1 MSIAAASVHTSE
13 LAAIVGEKHVVDS
26 PKLLTNFSIDGIAP
40 AASITPGSVD
50 EAAAV
55 LRYAYERDLVV
66 VPAGGFIH
74 QETGNTPQQIDLLLR
89 TDRLTTIEHYDP
101 GDLTIGV
108 GAGVTI
114 SDLQNLVRDQGQV
127 FPLDIA
133 HPDRVTIGGAM
144 AVAAHGS
151 YKHAYGGLR
160 DFCLGIRFITADGKI
175 GKAGGRVVK
184 NVAGFD
190 IMKLM
195 IGSYGT
201 LGLITSASFKLFP
214 LPAQTRTYICEF
226 GKLEEANEFR
236 DWLVNSPFSPIA
248 IELLSPSALESHAWT
263 LAIRATG
270 SDQVLARYKSELG
283 SSLGNWVEGPEEQRF
298 WGRLENLG
306 SEAPV
311 TVSVYA
317 PPQASGSVFSALER
331 IASENRV
338 DLIGWGRIGI
348 GSLMFALL
356 GGMAEN
362 YVGAIAALRATLP
375 KDASTIVTR
384 CPVALKPEMN
394 IWGTTPT
401 NLAAMKAV
409 KCAFNAKDNLNRGR
423 FLL

>member
-1 MSIAAASVHTSE
+1 VSIAAASARTSD
-13 LAAIVGEKHVVDS
+13 LAAIVGEKYVVDS
-26 PKLLTNFSIDGIAP
+26 PKVLIDYNIDGIAP
-40 AASITPGSVD
+40 AISVTPGSVE

-55 LRYAYERDLVV
+55 LRYACERDLVV
-66 VPAGGFIH
+66 VPAGGFVH
-74 QETGNTPQQIDLLLR
+74 QETGHTPPQIDVLLR
-89 TDRLTTIEHYDP
+89 TDRLTVIEHYDP

-108 GAGVTI
+108 GAGVTVN
-114 SDLQNLVRDQGQV
+114 DLQNLVRDQGQI
-127 FPLDIA
+127 FPLDIS

-144 AVAAHGS
+144 AVAAQGS
-151 YKHAYGGLR
+151 YKHFYGGLR
-160 DFCLGIRFITADGKI
+160 EFCLGVRFITADGKI

-226 GKLEEANEFR
+226 PKLEEANEFR
-236 DWLVNSPFSPIA
+236 DWLVNSPFSPLA
-248 IELLSPSALESHAWT
+248 MELLSPAALDSHAWT
-263 LAIRATG
+263 LAIRASG
-270 SDQVLARYKSELG
+270 SEQVLARYKSELG
-283 SSLGNWVEGPEEQRF
+283 SSLGNWVEGPEEQHF
-298 WGRLENLG
+298 WGRVENLG

-317 PPQASGSVFSALER
+317 PPQASGSVFSSLER

-362 YVGAIAALRATLP
+362 YVGAITALRATLP

-384 CPVALKPEMN
+384 CPVALKQEMN

-401 NLAAMKAV
+401 NLDAMKAV
-409 KCAFNAKDNLNRGR
+409 KRALNPKDNLNRGR